1 MSLQP
6 ILPGIIK
13 QFQYYKQLGDQ
24 TLLQLQPEELHWQ
37 PNSDS
42 NSIAIL
48 IHHMSGNML
57 SRFTH
62 FLLEDGEKSWR
73 NRDMEF
79 EPGHQPPG
87 QLIEQWELGWRCLFD
102 RLKNLNETDL
112 DSIVYIRN
120 MGHTALEAVF
130 RQLAHYS
137 YHVGQMVYV
146 GKMLRGQHWKPL
158 SIPKGESRLYN
169 QKQFSQ
175 PKKRK
180 HYTDDFLKNTE

>member
-1 MSLQP
+1 MGLQP

-24 TLLQLQPEELHWQ
+24 TLLQLQPEDLHWQ
-37 PNSDS
+37 PNNDS

-57 SRFTH
+57 SRFTN

-73 NRDMEF
+73 NRDQEF
-79 EPGHQPPG
+79 ETSNDSPV
-87 QLIEQWELGWRCLFD
+87 QLLEKWEQGWTCLLD
-102 RLKNLNETDL
+102 SLDDLKEADL

-120 MGHTALEAVF
+120 MGHTALEAIY

-137 YHVGQMVYV
+137 YHVGQIVYIA
-146 GKMLRGQHWKPL
+146 KA
-158 SIPKGESRLYN
+158 S
-169 QKQFSQ
+169 FA
-175 PKKRK
+175 
-180 HYTDDFLKNTE
+180 T